1 MGTEGGVPTGPHPFA
16 HSVVGMFCMRHVKPS
31 PPSRGAAASVGRRG
45 EGGGGLRRVTT
56 ETTVADRAVGE
67 VAARGAGEC
76 APWKGVR
83 DRKPKV
89 IMIAEMRKTEYEKI
103 L

>member
-1 MGTEGGVPTGPHPFA
+1 
-16 HSVVGMFCMRHVKPS
+16 MRHVKPS
-31 PPSRGAAASVGRRG
+31 PPSRGAAASDGRRG
-45 EGGGGLRRVTT
+45 KGGGGGGLRRVTT
-56 ETTVADRAVGE
+56 ETTVADRAAGE
-67 VAARGAGEC
+67 VAGRGTGEC

-89 IMIAEMRKTEYEKI
+89 IMIAEMRKTKYEKI